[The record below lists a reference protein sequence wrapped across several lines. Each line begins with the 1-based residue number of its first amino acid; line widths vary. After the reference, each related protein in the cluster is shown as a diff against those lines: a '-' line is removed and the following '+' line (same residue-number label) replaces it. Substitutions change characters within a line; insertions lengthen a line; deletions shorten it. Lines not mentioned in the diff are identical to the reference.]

1 MHEKAVHHLFYAPGF
16 IFNTTTLISTS
27 KKVVHLRLYQ
37 YHCTYN
43 ILKGVALLHKMRNI
57 GAYLCVFVLLVQ
69 HAFAQQ
75 LVVQDD
81 PIAAAL
87 DSLATKKILD
97 KVYAKPSVQKNK
109 YNFAPDSVPHYEDF
123 VYENRLAKL
132 DAASPFDLQFN
143 ATVKPYIELYAIK
156 KRNLMSKILGSSQLY
171 YPMFEQIF
179 DKYNI
184 PLELK
189 NLAVIES
196 ALSPLARSRAGA
208 SGLWQFM
215 YPTGKLYGLNVTS
228 YIDERSDP
236 YKATIAAAEYL
247 QDLYKMFNDWQMV
260 LAAYNAGPGTINRAI
275 RRSGGKKTYWEIRP
289 FLPLETQ
296 AYVPAFIAANYVMN
310 YYPEH
315 NIYPD
320 IPRKTYFELD
330 TVIIKEPLS
339 FTQLASVLEVSV
351 EEIQYFN
358 PIYKK
363 QIIPA
368 GGNVLTMPKSVIG
381 KFVTNEEEIYAM
393 LRKQSEEQKML
404 GQTQVKEVQF
414 TYVVKPGDRLS
425 TIARKYGVTISDI
438 TTWNLVGKKGLKPG
452 RKLVLYKTEKPI
464 ATKDSTVGKK
474 TDANTAQNV
483 SQQADRKQLAE
494 NTGTSSTDA
503 KETLYTVKPG
513 DYFYKI
519 AREHNISVDDLL
531 QINGLTRDSKISIGQ
546 KLKLS
551 K

>member
-1 MHEKAVHHLFYAPGF
+1 MFV
-16 IFNTTTLISTS
+16 T
-27 KKVVHLRLYQ
+27 
-37 YHCTYN
+37 
-43 ILKGVALLHKMRNI
+43 ILS
-57 GAYLCVFVLLVQ
+57 GAYGQ
-69 HAFAQQ
+69 KATM
-75 LVVQDD
+75 QDD

-87 DSLATKKILD
+87 DSLATKKVLD
-97 KVYAKPSVQKNK
+97 KLYAKSLSLKNK
-109 YNFAPDSVPHYEDF
+109 FGYAPDSIPHVEDF

-143 ATVKPYIELYAIK
+143 AAVKPYIEMYL
-156 KRNLMSKILGSSQLY
+156 KRRVLMSRILGLSQLY
-171 YPMFEQIF
+171 YPMFEGVF

-196 ALSPLARSRAGA
+196 ALNPVARSRAGA

-228 YIDERSDP
+228 YIDERADP
-236 YKATIAAAEYL
+236 YKATVAAAEYL
-247 QDLYKMFNDWQMV
+247 QFLYKMFNDWQMV

-289 FLPLETQ
+289 YLPLETQ

-320 IPRKTYFELD
+320 VPRKTYFELD
-330 TVIIKEPLS
+330 TVVIKEPLS
-339 FTQLASVLEVSV
+339 FQQLSGVLDVGV

-368 GGNVLTMPKSVIG
+368 GGNLLTMPKSVIG

-393 LRKQSEEQKML
+393 LRKQSEEQKL
-404 GQTQVKEVQF
+404 LVQTQIKEVQISH
-414 TYVVKPGDRLS
+414 VVKPGERLS
-425 TIARKYGVTISDI
+425 TIARKYGVTIGDI
-438 TTWNLVGKKGLKPG
+438 TTWNLIGKRGLKPG
-452 RKLVLYKTEKPI
+452 RRLVIYKAEKPI
-464 ATKDSTVGKK
+464 VPKDSTAVSKIPSSNLADKNIAQGNKK
-474 TDANTAQNV
+474 LVTENANSTIKTPV
-483 SQQADRKQLAE
+483 LEDSYSVKQ
-494 NTGTSSTDA
+494 
-503 KETLYTVKPG
+503 G

-519 AREHNISVDDLL
+519 SREHNISVDDLL
-531 QINGLTRDSKISIGQ
+531 KLNGLTRNSKLVIGQ
-546 KLKLS
+546 ILKLK
-551 K
+551 

>member
-1 MHEKAVHHLFYAPGF
+1 MRNYFLYLFTF
-16 IFNTTTLISTS
+16 VSLISG
-27 KKVVHLRLYQ
+27 
-37 YHCTYN
+37 C
-43 ILKGVALLHKMRNI
+43 
-57 GAYLCVFVLLVQ
+57 
-69 HAFAQQ
+69 FAQQ
-75 LVVQDD
+75 FVAQDD

-97 KVYAKPSVQKNK
+97 KLYAKPANQKNK
-109 YNFAPDSVPHYEDF
+109 YNFSPDSIPHYDDF

-143 ATVKPYIELYAIK
+143 ASVKPYIELYAV
-156 KRNLMSKILGSSQLY
+156 RRRQLMARILGLSQLY
-171 YPMFEQIF
+171 YPMFEEVF

-196 ALSPLARSRAGA
+196 ALNPTARSRAGA
-208 SGLWQFM
+208 TGLWQFM

-236 YKATIAAAEYL
+236 YKATVAAAEYL
-247 QDLYKMFNDWQMV
+247 QFLYKMFNDWQMV

-289 FLPLETQ
+289 YLPLETQ
-296 AYVPAFIAANYVMN
+296 AYVPAFIAANYAMN

-320 IPRKTYFELD
+320 VPRKTYFELD

-339 FTQLASVLEVSV
+339 FQQLAGILDVSV

-368 GGNVLTMPKSVIG
+368 GGNILTMPKSVIG

-393 LRKQSEEQKML
+393 LRKQGEEQKNIL
-404 GQTQVKEVQF
+404 QTQVKEVQISHI
-414 TYVVKPGDRLS
+414 VKSGERLS
-425 TIARKYGVTISDI
+425 TIAHKYGVTVGDI
-438 TTWNLVGKKGLKPG
+438 TTWNLIGKKGLRPG
-452 RKLVLYKTEKPI
+452 RKLVIYKTEKPI
-464 ATKDSTVGKK
+464 APKDTSLISKK
-474 TDANTAQNV
+474 TEPTL
-483 SQQADRKQLAE
+483 ADKNAGGEKKLVAE
-494 NTGTSSTDA
+494 NVTSTENTSV
-503 KETLYTVKPG
+503 KEDIYTVKQG

-519 AREHNISVDDLL
+519 AREHSMSVDNLL
-531 QINGLTRDSKISIGQ
+531 QLNGLTKISKIAIGQ
-546 KLKLS
+546 KLKL

>member
-1 MHEKAVHHLFYAPGF
+1 MLNVRCYIMKNCLL
-16 IFNTTTLISTS
+16 T
-27 KKVVHLRLYQ
+27 
-37 YHCTYN
+37 
-43 ILKGVALLHKMRNI
+43 IL
-57 GAYLCVFVLLVQ
+57 VFLTMLSGSV
-69 HAFAQQ
+69 AQQ
-75 LVVQDD
+75 LSVQDD
-81 PIAAAL
+81 PIASAL
-87 DSLATKKILD
+87 DSLATKKVLD
-97 KVYAKPSVQKNK
+97 KLYAKPLSLKNK
-109 YNFAPDSVPHYEDF
+109 FGYAPDSIPHFDDF

-143 ATVKPYIELYAIK
+143 ATVKPYIDMYIK
-156 KRNLMSKILGSSQLY
+156 RKLLLSRILGLSQLY
-171 YPMFEQIF
+171 YPMFEEIF

-196 ALSPLARSRAGA
+196 ALNPVARSRAGA
-208 SGLWQFM
+208 MGLWQFM

-228 YIDERSDP
+228 YIDERADP

-247 QDLYKMFNDWQMV
+247 QFLYKMFNDWQMV

-289 FLPLETQ
+289 YLPVETQ

-320 IPRKTYFELD
+320 VPRKTYFELD

-339 FTQLASVLEVSV
+339 FEQLAGVLDVTT

-368 GGNVLTMPKSVIG
+368 GGNVLTMPKNVIG

-393 LRKQSEEQKML
+393 LRKQNEEQKAL
-404 GQTQVKEVQF
+404 AQVQTKEIQITHTVKAGE
-414 TYVVKPGDRLS
+414 RLS
-425 TIARKYGVTISDI
+425 TIARKYGVTVGDI
-438 TTWNLVGKKGLKPG
+438 TTWNLVGKKGLRPG
-452 RKLVLYKTEKPI
+452 RKLVIYKVEKPV
-464 ATKDSTVGKK
+464 APKDSTAKK
-474 TDANTAQNV
+474 TETNLADKNATADKKLV
-483 SQQADRKQLAE
+483 AE
-494 NTGTSSTDA
+494 TTSEKVETTTA
-503 KETLYTVKPG
+503 KEEIYTVKPG

-519 AREHNISVDDLL
+519 AREHNISVDELL
-531 QINGLTRDSKISIGQ
+531 QINGLTRKSTLSAGQ
-546 KLKLS
+546 KLKLT

>member
-1 MHEKAVHHLFYAPGF
+1 MKHCLLSIL
-16 IFNTTTLISTS
+16 IFLTTFS
-27 KKVVHLRLYQ
+27 
-37 YHCTYN
+37 
-43 ILKGVALLHKMRNI
+43 GGM
-57 GAYLCVFVLLVQ
+57 
-69 HAFAQQ
+69 AQQ
-75 LVVQDD
+75 FVAQDD

-87 DSLATKKILD
+87 DSLATKKVLD
-97 KVYAKPSVQKNK
+97 KLYAKPVSLKNK
-109 YNFAPDSVPHYEDF
+109 FGYAPDSIPHVDDF

-143 ATVKPYIELYAIK
+143 ATVKPYIEMYLRRRALLS
-156 KRNLMSKILGSSQLY
+156 RMLGLSQLY
-171 YPMFEQIF
+171 YPMFEEIF

-196 ALSPLARSRAGA
+196 ALSPVARSRAGA
-208 SGLWQFM
+208 MGLWQFM

-228 YIDERSDP
+228 YIDERADP

-247 QDLYKMFNDWQMV
+247 QFLFKMFNDWQMV

-289 FLPLETQ
+289 YLPIETQ

-320 IPRKTYFELD
+320 VPRKTYFELD

-339 FTQLASVLEVSV
+339 FQQLSGVLDVTT

-363 QIIPA
+363 QVIPA

-404 GQTQVKEVQF
+404 VQTQVKEIQILH
-414 TYVVKPGDRLS
+414 TVKAGERLS
-425 TIARKYGVTISDI
+425 TIARKYGVTVGDI
-438 TTWNLVGKKGLKPG
+438 TTWNLVGKKGLRPG
-452 RKLVLYKTEKPI
+452 RKLVIYKAEKPI
-464 ATKDSTVGKK
+464 VPKDTAKK
-474 TDANTAQNV
+474 TEPSLADKNIQGDKKLVAEITATPETTAV
-483 SQQADRKQLAE
+483 KEDTYIVKQ
-494 NTGTSSTDA
+494 
-503 KETLYTVKPG
+503 G

-519 AREHNISVDDLL
+519 AREHNISVDELL
-531 QINGLTRDSKISIGQ
+531 QLNGLTRNSTLSAGQ
-546 KLKLS
+546 KLKLT

>member
-1 MHEKAVHHLFYAPGF
+1 MKSCLLSIL
-16 IFNTTTLISTS
+16 IFLTMLSGS
-27 KKVVHLRLYQ
+27 
-37 YHCTYN
+37 
-43 ILKGVALLHKMRNI
+43 M
-57 GAYLCVFVLLVQ
+57 
-69 HAFAQQ
+69 AQQ
-75 LVVQDD
+75 FVAQDD

-87 DSLATKKILD
+87 DSLATKKVLD
-97 KVYAKPSVQKNK
+97 KLYAKPVSLKNK
-109 YNFAPDSVPHYEDF
+109 FGYAPDSIPHFDDF

-143 ATVKPYIELYAIK
+143 ATVKPYIEMYIK
-156 KRNLMSKILGSSQLY
+156 RRVLLSRMLGLSQLY
-171 YPMFEQIF
+171 YPMFEEIF

-196 ALSPLARSRAGA
+196 ALNPVARSRAGA
-208 SGLWQFM
+208 MGLWQFM

-228 YIDERSDP
+228 YIDERADP

-247 QDLYKMFNDWQMV
+247 QFLYKMFNDWQMV

-289 FLPLETQ
+289 YLPIETQ
-296 AYVPAFIAANYVMN
+296 AYVPAFIAANYAMN

-320 IPRKTYFELD
+320 VPRKTYFELD

-339 FTQLASVLEVSV
+339 FQQLAGVLDVTT

-363 QIIPA
+363 QVIPA

-404 GQTQVKEVQF
+404 VQTQVKEIQIYH
-414 TYVVKPGDRLS
+414 TVKSGERLS
-425 TIARKYGVTISDI
+425 TIAHKYGVTIGDI
-438 TTWNLVGKKGLKPG
+438 TTWNLVGKKGLRPG
-452 RKLVLYKTEKPI
+452 RKLVIYKAEKPI
-464 ATKDSTVGKK
+464 APKDTAKK
-474 TDANTAQNV
+474 IEPNLADKNAQGDKKLV
-483 SQQADRKQLAE
+483 AE
-494 NTGTSSTDA
+494 TTTTNAETTGV
-503 KETLYTVKPG
+503 KEEIYIVKPG

-531 QINGLTRDSKISIGQ
+531 QMNGLTRKSAISAGQ
-546 KLKLS
+546 KLKLT

>member
-1 MHEKAVHHLFYAPGF
+1 MRGF
-16 IFNTTTLISTS
+16 IIYLFATL
-27 KKVVHLRLYQ
+27 
-37 YHCTYN
+37 
-43 ILKGVALLHKMRNI
+43 LLTQL
-57 GAYLCVFVLLVQ
+57 G
-69 HAFAQQ
+69 FAQQ

-87 DSLATKKILD
+87 DSLATHKILD
-97 KVYAKPSVQKNK
+97 KLYAKPAAQKNK
-109 YNFAPDSVPHYEDF
+109 YNFAIDSIPRYEDF

-156 KRNLMSKILGSSQLY
+156 KRGLMCKILGSSQQY

-196 ALSPLARSRAGA
+196 ALSPIARSRAGA
-208 SGLWQFM
+208 MGLWQFM

-228 YIDERSDP
+228 YIDERADP
-236 YKATIAAAEYL
+236 YKATVAAAEYL

-289 FLPLETQ
+289 YLPLETQ

-320 IPRKTYFELD
+320 VPRKTYFELD

-339 FTQLASVLEVSV
+339 FTQLAGVLDVTT

-368 GGNVLTMPKSVIG
+368 GGNVLTMPKNVIG

-393 LRKQSEEQKML
+393 LRKQSEEQKAL
-404 GQTQVKEVQF
+404 AQTQVKEVQI
-414 TYVVKPGDRLS
+414 TYVVKSGDRLS
-425 TIARKYGVTISDI
+425 TVARKYGVTVSDI

-452 RKLVLYKTEKPI
+452 RKLVIYKVEKPI
-464 ATKDSTVGKK
+464 VTKDSTLANKK
-474 TDANTAQNV
+474 TEETNQP
-483 SQQADRKQLAE
+483 ADKKQLAE
-494 NTGTSSTDA
+494 NINTHVVSA
-503 KETLYTVKPG
+503 PKETTYVVKQG

-519 AREHNISVDDLL
+519 AREHNMSVADLFQL
-531 QINGLTRDSKISIGQ
+531 NGLSKNAILSAGQ
-546 KLKLS
+546 VLKLK
-551 K
+551 

>member
-1 MHEKAVHHLFYAPGF
+1 
-16 IFNTTTLISTS
+16 
-27 KKVVHLRLYQ
+27 
-37 YHCTYN
+37 
-43 ILKGVALLHKMRNI
+43 MRNYSLYI
-57 GAYLCVFVLLVQ
+57 LLFVTMFSG
-69 HAFAQQ
+69 AFAQHYSA
-75 LVVQDD
+75 QDD

-87 DSLATKKILD
+87 DSLATKKVLD
-97 KVYAKPSVQKNK
+97 KLYAKPLSLKNK
-109 YNFAPDSVPHYEDF
+109 FGYAPDSIPHCEDF

-143 ATVKPYIELYAIK
+143 ATVKPYLEMYL
-156 KRNLMSKILGSSQLY
+156 RRRTLVSRMLGLSQLY
-171 YPMFEQIF
+171 YPMFEEVF

-196 ALSPLARSRAGA
+196 ALNPVARSRAGA

-228 YIDERSDP
+228 YIDERADP
-236 YKATIAAAEYL
+236 YKATVAAAEYL
-247 QDLYKMFNDWQMV
+247 QFLYKMFNDWQMV

-289 FLPLETQ
+289 YLPLETQ

-320 IPRKTYFELD
+320 VPRKTYFELD

-339 FTQLASVLEVSV
+339 FQQLAGVLDVAV

-368 GGNVLTMPKSVIG
+368 GGNLLTMPKSVIG

-393 LRKQSEEQKML
+393 LRKQSEEQKMFV
-404 GQTQVKEVQF
+404 QTQIKEVQISH
-414 TYVVKPGDRLS
+414 VVKPGERLS
-425 TIARKYGVTISDI
+425 TIARKYGVTVGDI

-452 RKLVLYKTEKPI
+452 RRLVIYKAEKPI
-464 ATKDSTVGKK
+464 SPKDTTVANKKPDVNLLGKNVQGDK
-474 TDANTAQNV
+474 KLVAVTNTNT
-483 SQQADRKQLAE
+483 SNQAVVED
-494 NTGTSSTDA
+494 T
-503 KETLYTVKPG
+503 YTVKHG

-519 AREHNISVDDLL
+519 AREKNISVDALL
-531 QINGLTRDSKISIGQ
+531 QLNGLTRNSKLATGQ
-546 KLKLS
+546 KLKL

>member
-1 MHEKAVHHLFYAPGF
+1 MKKCLLSIL
-16 IFNTTTLISTS
+16 IFLTMLSGS
-27 KKVVHLRLYQ
+27 
-37 YHCTYN
+37 
-43 ILKGVALLHKMRNI
+43 M
-57 GAYLCVFVLLVQ
+57 
-69 HAFAQQ
+69 AQQ
-75 LVVQDD
+75 FTAQDD
-81 PIAAAL
+81 PIATAL
-87 DSLATKKILD
+87 DSLATKKVLD
-97 KVYAKPSVQKNK
+97 KLYAKPISLKNK
-109 YNFAPDSVPHYEDF
+109 FGYTADSIPRFDDF

-143 ATVKPYIELYAIK
+143 ATVKPYIEMYLRRRALLS
-156 KRNLMSKILGSSQLY
+156 RMLGLSQLY
-171 YPMFEQIF
+171 YPMFEEIF

-196 ALSPLARSRAGA
+196 ALSPVARSRAGA
-208 SGLWQFM
+208 MGLWQFM

-228 YIDERSDP
+228 YIDERADP

-247 QDLYKMFNDWQMV
+247 QFLFKMFNDWQMV

-289 FLPLETQ
+289 YLPIETQ

-320 IPRKTYFELD
+320 VPRKTYFELD

-339 FTQLASVLEVSV
+339 FQQLAGVLDVAV

-363 QIIPA
+363 QVIPA

-404 GQTQVKEVQF
+404 VQTQVKEIQI
-414 TYVVKPGDRLS
+414 THTVKAGERLS
-425 TIARKYGVTISDI
+425 TIARKYGVSVGDI
-438 TTWNLVGKKGLKPG
+438 TTWNLVGKKGLRPG
-452 RKLVLYKTEKPI
+452 RKLVIYKAEKPVV
-464 ATKDSTVGKK
+464 AKDTAKK
-474 TDANTAQNV
+474 VEPNL
-483 SQQADRKQLAE
+483 ADRGVADKKLVAE
-494 NTGTSSTDA
+494 TTATNTEA
-503 KETLYTVKPG
+503 AAIKEDLYTVKQG

-519 AREHNISVDDLL
+519 AREHNISVDELL
-531 QINGLTRDSKISIGQ
+531 QINGLTRKSAISAGQ
-546 KLKLS
+546 KLKLT